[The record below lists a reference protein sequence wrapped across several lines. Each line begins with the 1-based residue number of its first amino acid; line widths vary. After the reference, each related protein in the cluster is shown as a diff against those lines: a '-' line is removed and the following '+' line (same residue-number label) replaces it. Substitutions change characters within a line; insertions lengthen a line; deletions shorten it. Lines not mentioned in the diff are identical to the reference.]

1 MKKINLKKAPTILV
15 IITISIIII
24 GLICGLSISG
34 YIMFRLDNLP
44 EMNIDGSDFA
54 PVIRISGYMS
64 LPVISIFIILACL
77 LISIIIDFIIWGTY
91 GIIKLVRKLI
101 KERKWKTLIII
112 GVSIMILLI
121 MSTIITMI
129 NTPILEENTIGY
141 ISHDYNSTLGY
152 TIYIK
157 EDNEYVPY
165 LVLTYNYNNT
175 NNALCL
181 RKNVVGGSK
190 YIEDYNGTISKDR
203 IYDGWLEMQSD
214 AKYQETDVDKYLT
227 GEFLKRFDTNLL
239 SKICNTKL
247 SFSEY
252 GYEKGVYHNYELNRQ
267 FFILSLTEL
276 NYRGTNHDNQTKNTM
291 KLKYFNSNNLMAFN
305 DSGIES
311 PYWTRTAYFA
321 SEYYMVGYT
330 GGITTTGDSAKFGV
344 RPAFTIANDTKLTKI
359 YDQNLMQ
366 DIYVLDI

>member
-1 MKKINLKKAPTILV
+1 MKRLNLKKAPTILV
-15 IITISIIII
+15 IITIAIIII

-34 YIMFRLDNLP
+34 YIMFGLNNLP

-54 PVIRISGYMS
+54 LVIRIFGYMS
-64 LPVISIFIILACL
+64 LPVISILITLACL
-77 LISIIIDFIIWGTY
+77 LASIIIDFIIWGAY
-91 GIIKLVRKLI
+91 GIIKLARKLI
-101 KERKWKTLIII
+101 KERRWKTLIII
-112 GVSIMILLI
+112 GVSIIILLI
-121 MSTIITMI
+121 MPTIIAMI
-129 NTPILEENTIGY
+129 NTPILEGNTIGY
-141 ISHDYNSTLGY
+141 ISYDYNSTLGY
-152 TIYIK
+152 TIHIK
-157 EDNEYVPY
+157 ENNEYVPY
-165 LVLTYNYNNT
+165 LVLTYNYNGT

-190 YIEDYNGTISKDR
+190 YIEDYNGTIAKDR
-203 IYDGWLEMQSD
+203 VYDGWMEMQHD
-214 AKYQETDVDKYLT
+214 TKYQETDIDKYLT
-227 GEFLKRFDTNLL
+227 GEFLKRFDTKLL
-239 SKICNTKL
+239 SKICNTEL

-252 GYEKGVYHNYELNRQ
+252 GYEKGVYHNYEINRQ

-276 NYRGTNHDNQTKNTM
+276 NYSGANRDNQTKNTM
-291 KLKYFNSNNLMAFN
+291 RLKYFNSNNLMAFN

-330 GGITTTGDSAKFGV
+330 GGITTTGSEAKFGV
-344 RPAFTIANDTKLTKI
+344 RPAFTIANNTKITKI

>member
-1 MKKINLKKAPTILV
+1 MKEINLKKAPRILV
-15 IITISIIII
+15 IITIAIIII

-34 YIMFRLDNLP
+34 YILFGLNNLP
-44 EMNIDGSDFA
+44 EMSVDNGDIS
-54 PVIRISGYMS
+54 PLIRLLGYIS
-64 LPVISIFIILACL
+64 LPVISIFITLACL
-77 LISIIIDFIIWGTY
+77 LVSVIIDLIIWGTY
-91 GIIKLVRKLI
+91 GIIKLARKLI
-101 KERKWKTLIII
+101 KERRWKTLIII
-112 GVSIMILLI
+112 GVSIIVLP
-121 MSTIITMI
+121 TIIAMI
-129 NTPILEENTIGY
+129 NTPILEEDTIGY
-141 ISHDYNSTLGY
+141 ISYDYNSTLGY

-157 EDNEYVPY
+157 ENNQYVPY

-175 NNALCL
+175 NHALCL
-181 RKNVVGGSK
+181 RKNVVGGSE
-190 YIEDYNGTISKDR
+190 YIEDYNGTIVKDR
-203 IYDGWLEMQSD
+203 IYDGWLKMQHD
-214 AKYQETDVDKYLT
+214 TKYQETDVDRYLT

-239 SKICNTKL
+239 SKISNTEL

-252 GYEKGVYHNYELNRQ
+252 GYEKGVYHNYEINRQ

-276 NYRGTNHDNQTKNTM
+276 NYGGINRDNQTKNTM
-291 KLKYFNSNNLMAFN
+291 KLKYFNGNNLMAFN

-330 GGITTTGDSAKFGV
+330 GGITTTGESAKFGI
-344 RPAFTIANDTKLTKI
+344 RPAFTISNSTKITKI

>member
-1 MKKINLKKAPTILV
+1 M
-15 IITISIIII
+15 
-24 GLICGLSISG
+24 
-34 YIMFRLDNLP
+34 
-44 EMNIDGSDFA
+44 
-54 PVIRISGYMS
+54 
-64 LPVISIFIILACL
+64 
-77 LISIIIDFIIWGTY
+77 
-91 GIIKLVRKLI
+91 RKLI
-101 KERKWKTLIII
+101 KERKWKRLIII
-112 GVSIMILLI
+112 GVSIIILLI
-121 MSTIITMI
+121 MPTIIAMI

-141 ISHDYNSTLGY
+141 ISYDYNSTLGY

-165 LVLTYNYNNT
+165 LVLAYNYNNT

-190 YIEDYNGTISKDR
+190 YIEYYNGTIAKDR

-214 AKYQETDVDKYLT
+214 TKYQETDVDKYLT
-227 GEFLKRFDTNLL
+227 GEFLERFDTKLL
-239 SKICNTKL
+239 GRISNTEL

-252 GYEKGVYHNYELNRQ
+252 GYEKGLYYNYEIGRQ

-276 NYRGTNHDNQTKNTM
+276 NYSGINRDNQTKNTM
-291 KLKYFNSNNLMAFN
+291 KLKYFNSNNLRAFN

-311 PYWTRTAYFA
+311 PYWTRTSYFA

-330 GGITTTGDSAKFGV
+330 GGVTTTGNNAKFGV
-344 RPAFTIANDTKLTKI
+344 RPAFTIANNTKIVKI